1 MTKDFYETLDGII
14 AKDPRY
20 KLDAY
25 EFVMQAL
32 WHTQKKLKREGHV
45 SGKELAE
52 GIRDLGLEQFGPMAK
67 VVFGHWGIQS
77 TSDFGEIVFNMIEA
91 GLMGKTKEDSRADFH
106 NVYDFD
112 LALDVFNAKKNSLS

>member
-1 MTKDFYETLDGII
+1 MAKDFYGTLSEII

-45 SGKELAE
+45 SGKELSG
-52 GIRDLGLEQFGPMAK
+52 GIRDLAIEQFGPMAK
-67 VVFGHWGIQS
+67 AVFTHWGIKN
-77 TSDFGEIVFNMIEA
+77 TSDFGEIVFNMIES
-91 GLMGKTKEDSRADFH
+91 GLMGKTAQDTREDFH

-112 LALDVFNAKKNSLS
+112 QALDVFNSNAK